1 MTIDTQ
7 YIDIAINDDGLMRK
21 KCIKLINTKFQSI
34 FCTDIV
40 VSL

>member
-21 KCIKLINTKFQSI
+21 CIKLINTKFRSI